1 MIIITHFLGVIKNR
15 ERESERERER
25 TDVRRASS
33 VVCHQHLVL
42 YDIFSKST
50 RALIFGMK
58 HCLVDL

>member
-1 MIIITHFLGVIKNR
+1 MIMIIITHFLGVIKNR
-15 ERESERERER
+15 ERERER

-33 VVCHQHLVL
+33 VVFHQHLVL

-50 RALIFGMK
+50 RGLIFGMK